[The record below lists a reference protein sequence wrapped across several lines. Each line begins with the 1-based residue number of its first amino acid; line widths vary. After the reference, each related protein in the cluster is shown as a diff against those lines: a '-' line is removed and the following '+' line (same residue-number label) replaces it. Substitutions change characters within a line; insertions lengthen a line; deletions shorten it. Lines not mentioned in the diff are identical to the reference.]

1 MEALELFGGRGEMGY
16 SAMIDRQINLAF
28 QRVKDLAVDATLVKS
43 TSSSFDFNAGQL
55 SNQTAAPLVLKIVV
69 TGEVTKSNTIT
80 RTLMAK
86 GADVVSFSLY
96 DTMQLDGYI
105 WRIGDVLKQSG
116 KVWVFNIFREKEA

>member
-1 MEALELFGGRGEMGY
+1 MGY